1 MKAKQ
6 CIGIYIHI
14 PFCIQ
19 KCLYCDFVSFPK
31 MKDDLIEKYFQAL
44 SNELSCYA
52 EDLAQYPVKSIFF
65 GGGTPSSVNAKYIA
79 AIMLQIKQMAT
90 LTEDVEITLE
100 ANPGTL
106 SQEKINHYLASGIN
120 RVSLG
125 LQTSDAKLLKTL
137 GRIHNVN
144 DFLTSYQGL
153 TDEGI
158 DNINVDIMFGLP
170 GQTLDQLERT
180 IQFIGSVK
188 PKHVSAYALKLEE
201 GTPLFEAH
209 RKGTITLP
217 DEETERTMYHLI
229 QQALAS
235 LGYHQYEISNFSLQ
249 HYESRHNLIYWQNT
263 PYIGLGVS
271 AHSKMHQTRYHN
283 AMSIDQYLEDYT
295 AKGHDAYNK
304 AHHLVTYESECI
316 DLKEDLF
323 ETIMLGLRLTN
334 GIDYKTVENRYGIN
348 FLNEYADVINSLLAE
363 ALIELDQDNHIIRL
377 TPLGMDVSNR
387 VFVAFMK
394 D

>member
-1 MKAKQ
+1 MKANQ
-6 CIGIYIHI
+6 SIGIYIHV

-19 KCLYCDFVSFPK
+19 KCLYCDFISFSK
-31 MKDDLIEKYFQAL
+31 MKDDLIEAYFQAL
-44 SNELSCYA
+44 SRELSCYA
-52 EDLAQYPVKSIFF
+52 EELAQYSVKSIFF
-65 GGGTPSSVNAKYIA
+65 GGGTPSSVNAKHIA
-79 AIMLQIKQMAT
+79 GIMQQIKQMAT
-90 LTEDVEITLE
+90 LTKDAEITLE

-106 SQEKINHYLASGIN
+106 SQEKINQYLASGIN

-125 LQTSDAKLLKTL
+125 LQTSDPKLLKTI

-153 TDEGI
+153 VEEGI

-170 GQTLDQLERT
+170 GQSIEQLEHT
-180 IQFIGSVK
+180 IKFIGAVK
-188 PKHVSAYALKLEE
+188 PKHISAYALKLEE

-209 RKGTITLP
+209 RKGKITLP
-217 DEETERTMYHLI
+217 DEETERAMYHTL
-229 QQALAS
+229 QRELTL
-235 LGYHQYEISNFSLQ
+235 LGYHQYEISNFALP

-283 AMSIDQYLEDYT
+283 ALSIDQYLEDYQV
-295 AKGHDAYNK
+295 K
-304 AHHLVTYESECI
+304 ANVIQKKAASLITYEAAYI
-316 DLKEDLF
+316 DEKEDLF

-334 GIDYKTVENRYGIN
+334 GLDYQSLNDRYGID
-348 FLNEYADVINSLLAE
+348 FLDAYASEITSLSAE
-363 ALIELDQDNHIIRL
+363 ALIEVDQTKHNIRL